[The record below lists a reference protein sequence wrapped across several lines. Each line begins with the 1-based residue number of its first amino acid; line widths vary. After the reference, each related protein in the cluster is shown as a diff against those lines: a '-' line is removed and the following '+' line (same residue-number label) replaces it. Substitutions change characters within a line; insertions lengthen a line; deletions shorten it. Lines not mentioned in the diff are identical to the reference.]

1 MQLSCVKPDQQLLRL
16 QREKLPRLH
25 PCQARKDAATYFR
38 RGCKPKNILT
48 IRICV
53 NLVNRNQ
60 HTVGV
65 VILN

>member
-38 RGCKPKNILT
+38 RGCKPKNILVST
-48 IRICV
+48 RRTLGEIF
-53 NLVNRNQ
+53 NA
-60 HTVGV
+60 
-65 VILN
+65 